1 MRGIANRYLSETMV
15 NKAKS
20 ITNSSKTYKCL
31 SDKIL
36 KIEVPD
42 LEKSIKRLEKQEK
55 NFIIT
60 TTLGIMCMTIFI
72 IMHFIIY
79 TKKYNKDFSKLNL

>member
-31 SDKIL
+31 NDKTL

-55 NFIIT
+55 NFVIT
-60 TTLGIMCMTIFI
+60 TTLGIMCMTIFV

-79 TKKYNKDFSKLNL
+79 I